1 MGRAAWRGP
10 SVADVCCAAILA
22 LNLTW
27 CSLEGHAQG
36 FVASTIA
43 VDVAVNS
50 RAFWLIGLCLA
61 GAVFVGAP
69 GWAMHRDRVIRWIVP
84 SLGCVGT
91 LAFAWASQQELVS
104 PFALAATGL
113 VLCGLCHFWTSA
125 RAVLLE
131 ARTARFSNIVGML
144 VMAILIKTIV
154 LIVAPTVLPG
164 MAQVW
169 FAAAIPLANLGLFEL
184 ARRDIDCRARAL
196 DDAAASRI
204 ASADAD
210 RSAAVGAEVRTVFG
224 VPCLPRGEDP
234 GRRSKIDYVLLTIM
248 AGFLLATIR
257 RLSFWGMWGVTA
269 TFPMTYASGAAQ
281 FFIVAIVL
289 GAFAWLALIKT
300 QGLSNTFR
308 FQPAVIV
315 VVAGL
320 FLAAVE
326 LPAGWEAVGDAL
338 IQADE
343 ACAYVLFWSAAA
355 VSLDVQR
362 IRSLRLLGLSGLAFG
377 ASSLLWVVMGRFFD
391 DIGGAFVAL
400 AAYAVIVM
408 AMVFVYREAKQDM
421 QRRMAA
427 VERRVEHEA
436 QVRAVAQVAD
446 GLASGAGQGEDAAV
460 TPLADSIAERCT
472 LLAEEYHLTA
482 RESVVLQLLAQGRTR
497 AYIQKELVLSDSTV
511 KTHVSHIY
519 AKLGVRNRQGLMD
532 LVLSP
537 AD

>member
-1 MGRAAWRGP
+1 MGRGLRGP

-43 VDVAVNS
+43 LDAAVNS
-50 RAFWLIGLCLA
+50 RAFWLVGLCLTA
-61 GAVFVGAP
+61 IIFITSP
-69 GWAMHRDRVIRWIVP
+69 GWLAHRDRSIRWFVP
-84 SLGCVGT
+84 ALGCVGT
-91 LAFAWASQQELVS
+91 LAFAWASQQTLLS
-104 PFALAATGL
+104 PFALAAAGL

-131 ARTARFSNIVGML
+131 ARTTLFPNIVAML
-144 VMAILIKTIV
+144 VTAIVMKTVV
-154 LIVAPTVLPG
+154 LIVVPAVLPG
-164 MAQVW
+164 VAQVW
-169 FAAAIPLANLGLFEL
+169 FAAAIPLVNLGLFEA
-184 ARRDIDCRARAL
+184 ARHSVMRARSAQ
-196 DDAAASRI
+196 AACGEEGVASGSR
-204 ASADAD
+204 
-210 RSAAVGAEVRTVFG
+210 RTAFG

-234 GRRSKIDYVLLTIM
+234 GRHSKADYILLTIM

-269 TFPMTYASGAAQ
+269 TFPMTYASGLAQ
-281 FFIVAIVL
+281 FLIVSVVL
-289 GAFAWLALIKT
+289 VAFAWLALLKT
-300 QGLSNTFR
+300 RALSNTFR

-320 FLAAVE
+320 FLATVD

-343 ACAYVLFWSAAA
+343 ACAYVLFWSIAA

-377 ASSLLWVVMGRFFD
+377 VSSLLWVVMGRYFD

-408 AMVFVYREAKQDM
+408 ATVFIYRETKQDV
-421 QRRMAA
+421 QRRLAA
-427 VERRVEHEA
+427 VEERAEREVRVRVAEA
-436 QVRAVAQVAD
+436 EAAAQAGGSSRAGASSPLGGPD
-446 GLASGAGQGEDAAV
+446 GS
-460 TPLADSIAERCT
+460 TPLASSMAERCA
-472 LLAEEYHLTA
+472 LLAEEYRLTA
-482 RESVVLQLLAQGRTR
+482 REAVVLQLLAQGRTR

-537 AD
+537 VE